1 MSAGPSTSYTINASH
16 RHLGA
21 ELLEAE
27 VEEDQFAGG
36 AKGGE
41 DGGLGVF
48 DALLEAK
55 GSGGGASEAKT
66 GEGSGDA
73 FVKN

>member
-1 MSAGPSTSYTINASH
+1 MRGHLMSAGPSTSCTINASH
-16 RHLGA
+16 RHLGT

-27 VEEDQFAGG
+27 VEEDPFAGG

-41 DGGLGVF
+41 DGGLGAF

-55 GSGGGASEAKT
+55 
-66 GEGSGDA
+66 
-73 FVKN
+73 V